1 MPRTRRVFLRRIR
14 KQVLSKHDLE
24 WGTRFLKNVAKKHDT
39 IVESTFSDF
48 MHGISW
54 ENLEEEEEND
64 IRRGIAD
71 LYQMIKVCMKYLKE
85 GMDFVSDEVLI
96 SEITSIQEEH
106 DPNWVSKEML
116 KNIQDVAIL
125 DFENLGDYVMNVLTE
140 ILDNSDSTEFVEMCD
155 FWNRAVSLLKRIE
168 LEFKHQVNIKRK
180 MALVMSLHKRLGEKA
195 RICVLGEDLVKLL
208 CNYVK

>member
-1 MPRTRRVFLRRIR
+1 M
-14 KQVLSKHDLE
+14 
-24 WGTRFLKNVAKKHDT
+24 
-39 IVESTFSDF
+39 
-48 MHGISW
+48 
-54 ENLEEEEEND
+54 EEEEEND

-125 DFENLGDYVMNVLTE
+125 DFENLGDYVMNVEHE